1 MNQPQPLTLE
11 QEFELRLF
19 ADHVQQFSPEE
30 AQALLVDL
38 YRNTMVLE
46 NLFRQIVQ
54 DSWEGDLERQET
66 LEFGPESLSF

>member
-19 ADHVQQFSPEE
+19 ADQVQQFSPEE

-54 DSWEGDLERQET
+54 DSWEGNPELQET
-66 LEFGPESLSF
+66 LEFGPESLSL